1 MNDAPPLPA
10 ERNKRGCWFIGC
22 SVLLVVLLA
31 FAGIAAFV
39 FYKSFKALD
48 PYLATAPLDIQTAT
62 VPDAEFAALQERIAD
77 FTRVG
82 PGAPPTLALT
92 AADWNALIARSPEW
106 EPAKGR
112 VQVLIEES
120 EFSVK
125 TSINLDAFPGMGG
138 KYLNGHI
145 FLAPAITDGSLQL
158 PVQRIVVDDQ
168 PMSPEAQKGFGE
180 GLRAGFEDLL
190 GQDPLLRP
198 VIAKATRLTVEN
210 GTVIFHSGQ

>member
-10 ERNKRGCWFIGC
+10 ERRKRGCWFIGC
-22 SVLLVVLLA
+22 SILLVVFLVFSA
-31 FAGIAAFV
+31 IGAFV
-39 FYKSFKALD
+39 IWKSVKAID
-48 PYLATAPLDIQTAT
+48 PYLATAPLEIQTAI

-82 PGAPPTLALT
+82 PGAPQSLALT

-106 EPAKGR
+106 EAAKGR

-125 TSINLDAFPGMGG
+125 TSINLDAFPGMSG
-138 KYLNGHI
+138 KFLNGHI

-158 PVQRIVVDDQ
+158 PVQRIVVDGQ
-168 PMSPEAQKGFGE
+168 PMTPEAQRGFGE

-190 GQDPLLRP
+190 GQDPILSP

-210 GTVIFHSGQ
+210 GTAIFHSGQ